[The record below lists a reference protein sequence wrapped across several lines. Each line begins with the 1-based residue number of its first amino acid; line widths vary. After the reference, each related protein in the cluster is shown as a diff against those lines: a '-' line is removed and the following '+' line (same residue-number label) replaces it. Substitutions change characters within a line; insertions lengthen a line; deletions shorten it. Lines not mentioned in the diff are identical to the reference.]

1 MYIIKSIKL
10 VINIASIAL
19 GLIAAIVVVFT
30 SIRLVDQDE
39 RNIALYYSLG
49 ATTGQVRMIY
59 LFYFLELMI
68 GAAILAFCMASALVA
83 AFSAFNQELID
94 IQSALG
100 FNLATA
106 SGEIWY
112 GVNASTFIIVIAM
125 LVMSF
130 VCMIVNNKRLKQ
142 ATYENM

>member
-1 MYIIKSIKL
+1 
-10 VINIASIAL
+10 
-19 GLIAAIVVVFT
+19 
-30 SIRLVDQDE
+30 
-39 RNIALYYSLG
+39 
-49 ATTGQVRMIY
+49 
-59 LFYFLELMI
+59 MI

-83 AFSAFNQELID
+83 AFSAFNQELIG

-130 VCMIVNNKRLKQ
+130 VCMVVNNKRLKQ